1 VRVKGSVVVAESR
14 RALWTAAYICV
25 IAAVICVAGLTLAG
39 QPRIGVALAAGLMIG
54 AASGPLALRSLAS
67 GLPYST
73 VSMTRLMVQSAIA
86 LGVGYALG
94 TDVIWIPMLG
104 VAGALAILA
113 FVAVRGVIAS
123 R

>member
-1 VRVKGSVVVAESR
+1 MRVQGNVVVAESR
-14 RALWTAAYICV
+14 RALWTAAYVCV
-25 IAAVICVAGLTLAG
+25 VAAVICVAALTIAG
-39 QPRIGVALAAGLMIG
+39 HPRIGLALAAGLIIG

-73 VSMTRLMVQSAIA
+73 VSMTRLMVQSAVA

-94 TDVIWIPMLG
+94 TDVIWMPMLG
-104 VAGALAILA
+104 VAAALAILA
-113 FVAVRGVIAS
+113 FVAVRGVMAS

>member
-1 VRVKGSVVVAESR
+1 MCVVV
-14 RALWTAAYICV
+14 
-25 IAAVICVAGLTLAG
+25 AVICVAALTLAG
-39 QPRIGVALAAGLMIG
+39 HPRIGLALAAGLMIG
-54 AASGPLALRSLAS
+54 AASGPLAVRSLAS

-73 VSMTRLMVQSAIA
+73 VSMTRLMVQSAVA

-94 TDVIWIPMLG
+94 TDVIWMPMLG
-104 VAGALAILA
+104 VAAALAILA